1 MTQWDLEA
9 VTRFVRDRAD
19 DFALRVTDRRS
30 TQVKFARDAIATTNL
45 VHSDELFAFVA
56 KGKRTL
62 GAKLARPQGWRQDV
76 ERLLDS
82 LESAEENPFYSG
94 IADSA
99 FGARAGGGVKPLDD
113 LKLIDL
119 AEGSIGRAHELGAV
133 ASSGTCAQ
141 TVEDVS
147 VRTSKGANCAE
158 RRYQLYLS
166 IRCFQK
172 ENSGHDS
179 AISSSPELR
188 WEVAVRGACD
198 QAAWPA
204 KQEKIEPGTMRVVF
218 GPLAFGDLVNEAA
231 RHLSASSVLA
241 GQSCFSGQV
250 GKTVASKGVSLT
262 DDPQRSGGMKV
273 SFDDEGRKTER
284 TSLID
289 RGTLRTY
296 LCNQSL
302 GKHFSAK
309 STSNARYSDGGMFFP
324 PVSAYSLQFEGPKG
338 LKSLDELDNDAR
350 PTLIVT
356 NVWYTRYQS
365 YQEGSFSTI
374 PRDAAMVI
382 SNAGRKGVKDLR
394 LNDTLPRLLKS
405 IEATSAREQ
414 WALWWGF
421 PLPVRTPWVMVDG
434 VRVSAPAG

>member
-1 MTQWDLEA
+1 LTQWDLEGVA
-9 VTRFVRDRAD
+9 RFVRERCD

-30 TQVKFARDAIATTNL
+30 TQVKFARDEIATTNL
-45 VHSDELFAFVA
+45 VHSDELFAYVA
-56 KGKRTL
+56 KGKRTA
-62 GAKLARPQGWRQDV
+62 GVKLTRPQGWKQDV

-82 LESAEENPFYSG
+82 LDSAEENPFYSG
-94 IADSA
+94 IADSN
-99 FGARAGGGVKPLDD
+99 FGSKSGGGVRPLDD
-113 LKLIDL
+113 LRMIDV
-119 AEGSIGRAHELGAV
+119 AEAAIGRARELGAV
-133 ASSGTCAQ
+133 ASSGMCAQ
-141 TVEDVS
+141 TVEDVA

-198 QAAWPA
+198 QASWPA
-204 KQEKIEPGTMRVVF
+204 RKEKIEPGTMRVVL

-231 RHLSASSVLA
+231 RHLSAATVVG
-241 GQSCFSGQV
+241 GQSCFISQL
-250 GKTVASKGVSLT
+250 GKPVASKGVSLV
-262 DDPQRSGGMKV
+262 DDPRNSGGMRTG
-273 SFDDEGRKTER
+273 FDDEGRKTER
-284 TSLID
+284 TALID

-296 LCNQSL
+296 LCNHSL
-302 GKHFSAK
+302 GKHLGAR
-309 STSNARYSDGGMFFP
+309 STSNSRHSDGGLFFP

-356 NVWYTRYQS
+356 NLWYTRYQS
-365 YQEGSFSTI
+365 YQEGSFSSI
-374 PRDAAMVI
+374 PRDAAMVL
-382 SNAGRKGVKDLR
+382 SNAGRRGVKDLR

-434 VRVSAPAG
+434 VRVTAPAG